1 MMKVEQPYRCGRWV
15 VEGWILHD
23 RPIPQSKRRQQG
35 GGIMI
40 WAGIVSDLLNSR
52 TYNVDDRAKI
62 IVQVITIFRQYI
74 PKMVQSLKPI
84 AKG

>member
-15 VEGWILHD
+15 VKGWILHD

-35 GGIMI
+35 GGGIMI
-40 WAGIVSDLLNSR
+40 WAGIVSDLLNSL

-62 IVQVITIFRQYI
+62 IVQVITIFRQ
-74 PKMVQSLKPI
+74 SLKPI